1 VIEVAFVGAGWIAG
15 THLAVLSRLGRTTI
29 VGVTSSSIE
38 HAAGT
43 ARTFG
48 GVPYGEL
55 DRMLDETTPDAVFVC
70 VPPFRAAKI
79 CENLIVRGIPFLT
92 EKPLAADTATAPR
105 RVAKAI
111 QAAGLVTAV
120 GYHLRGLD
128 VLPEVRERFAATP
141 PRMLVARWLDA
152 TPGPAWWGRR
162 AEGGGQVIEQ
172 ATHQYDLARYL
183 LGECEV
189 VGAVSARDE
198 SASPKGVDV
207 VDSTAAIVRFAS
219 GAIGSFA
226 NTRRLASAVVE
237 LEFASDGLL
246 TTLRL
251 DRTGGPTAWSARF
264 DTGSAGGPQ
273 VVPVRRDPYAVQ
285 AEAFLDAVEARDP
298 TRVLSSYADALKTD
312 RLTRAV
318 VAATGVPG

>member
-1 VIEVAFVGAGWIAG
+1 MLRVAFVGAGWIAG
-15 THLAVLSRLGRTTI
+15 VHLQALASLGRTSI
-29 VGVTSSSIE
+29 VGVTSSSLD

-55 DRMLDETTPDAVFVC
+55 DRMLDETKPEAVFVC
-70 VPPFRAAKI
+70 VPPFRAPRI
-79 CENLIVRGIPFLT
+79 CGALVARGIPFLT
-92 EKPLAADTATAPR
+92 EKPLAAEDAAAPK
-105 RVAKAI
+105 RVGRAI
-111 QAAGLVTAV
+111 QRAGLVSAV

-128 VLPEVRERFAATP
+128 VLPEVRERFAAAP
-141 PRMLVARWLDA
+141 PRLLVARWLDS

-162 AEGGGQVIEQ
+162 SEGGGQVIEQ
-172 ATHQYDLARYL
+172 ATHQYDLARTL
-183 LGECEV
+183 LGEGEV
-189 VGAVSARDE
+189 VGAGSARDDA
-198 SASPKGVDV
+198 ASPPGVDV
-207 VDSTAAIVRFAS
+207 VDSTAAIVRFVG

-226 NTRRLASAVVE
+226 NTRRLASAVVD

-246 TTLRL
+246 TTIRR
-251 DRTGGPTAWSARF
+251 DPSGGPTAWSARF
-264 DTGSAGGPQ
+264 DEGSAGGPR
-273 VVPVRRDPYAVQ
+273 VVPVRRDPYEVQ
-285 AEAFLDAVEARDP
+285 AEAFLDAVEAGDP